1 MNRPI
6 KFRVWDVQQN
16 KFLPS
21 YGDMIEQFNNVMC
34 ERCGEN
40 DACEPHTCPYS
51 EDIHN
56 DKETLC
62 TCCEKCAHECCMDI

>member
-1 MNRPI
+1 
-6 KFRVWDVQQN
+6 
-16 KFLPS
+16 
-21 YGDMIEQFNNVMC
+21 MIEQFNNAMC

-51 EDIHN
+51 QDIHN
-56 DKETLC
+56 DNETLC